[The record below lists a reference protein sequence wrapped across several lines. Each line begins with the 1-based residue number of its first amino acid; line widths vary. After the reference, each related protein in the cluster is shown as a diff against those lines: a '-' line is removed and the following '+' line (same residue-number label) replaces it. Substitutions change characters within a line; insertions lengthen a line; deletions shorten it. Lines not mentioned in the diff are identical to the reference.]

1 MSSIDPA
8 SASLALKARIMAQ
21 AAATPSPTR
30 RQGKRAVRLVL
41 VASLAA
47 GVAFFELAGGLAHS
61 RDRPLV
67 STVRLADG
75 WALGSAALTWLAVR
89 FGTPFV
95 RSAEILRA
103 ACIAA
108 PAVLV
113 LWMAYFRGG
122 YVDPPPSDA
131 WACVA
136 TSIACALVPLAGFLW
151 ARRHSEPRHPATI
164 GAAIGAASGAWA
176 GVLGL
181 LQCPH
186 TQSLHALFAHALPLS
201 LTTLAGAV
209 AGARV
214 LGMRRYRRGLRSPS
228 ICEPSRAPR
237 TASTAIGRM

>member
-8 SASLALKARIMAQ
+8 GASLALKARIMAQ

-30 RQGKRAVRLVL
+30 RRGRRAARLVL

-75 WALGSAALTWLAVR
+75 WALGSAALTWLTAR

-95 RSAEILRA
+95 RSAEALRA
-103 ACIAA
+103 ACMAA
-108 PAVLV
+108 PAALV
-113 LWMAYFRGG
+113 LWMSYFRDDSPG
-122 YVDPPPSDA
+122 PASADA

-136 TSIACALVPLAGFLW
+136 ASIACALVPLAGFLW
-151 ARRHSEPRHPATI
+151 ARRQSEPRHPATM
-164 GAAIGAASGAWA
+164 GAAMGAASGGWA

-181 LQCPH
+181 LRCPH
-186 TQSLHALFAHALPLS
+186 SEPMHAFFAHALPLA
-201 LTTLAGAV
+201 LTTLAGALV
-209 AGARV
+209 GARV

-228 ICEPSRAPR
+228 ICEPRSAPR
-237 TASTAIGRM
+237 PASTAIGRM